1 MKRLHI
7 IGESFIDR
15 YTFMQSDRVD
25 PATKVPVVSDKEKVD
40 VDGGAANLVSHLK
53 SIFFKKNFVNNSN
66 YYHIEFY
73 TNEKKPIKE
82 RIYIDHKP
90 MYRFDHGDKVK
101 HDRDIIA
108 NIKNEVEEGDY
119 VIISN
124 YHKGLLGDYDI
135 YSIIDKSK
143 SVGATTLIDTNVVT
157 EEYYGCDYLKINSI
171 TEELYQDTFN
181 EDIITHFN
189 NVIVTMG
196 INGYK
201 YYGGSFLLE
210 NGGNHKKYDFIDSIG
225 AGDAFFA
232 SLIYNIVTENNIY
245 ESLKNSDIYAA
256 ENCKRLGTINI

>member
-15 YTFMQSDRVD
+15 YTFMQSNRVD
-25 PATKVPVVSDKEKVD
+25 PATKVPVISDKEKVD

-53 SIFFKKNFVNNSN
+53 SIFFKNNFINNSS

-82 RIYIDHKP
+82 RFYIDHKP

-101 HDRDIIA
+101 HDRNMISNMIDEIR
-108 NIKNEVEEGDY
+108 EGDY

-124 YHKGLLGDYDI
+124 YHKGLLSDYDI
-135 YSIIDKSK
+135 YDILDVCKLRKVITF
-143 SVGATTLIDTNVVT
+143 VDTNIVS
-157 EEYYGCDYLKINSI
+157 EEYYGCDYLKINEKTLI
-171 TEELYQDTFN
+171 EYENNFNQDIKN
-181 EDIITHFN
+181 HFG

-201 YYGGSFLLE
+201 YYGDNFILQ
-210 NGGNHKKYDFIDSIG
+210 NGDNHNKYDFIDSIG

-232 SLIYNIVTENNIY
+232 SLIYNIITETNIY
-245 ESLKNSDIYAA
+245 ESLNKADNYAA
-256 ENCKRLGTINI
+256 ESCKKLGTINI